1 MLWNWI
7 QNGLLKSCLTLTQ
20 EWNDSWIPISP
31 SGIFDDAWDPNIS
44 CTQKIKPNILKLCF
58 SHTDSASQITH
69 FTHPTKFYC
78 LSFSCSWRLWAQ
90 KALSSGK
97 KTLSR
102 EERSQ
107 AFHCHS
113 HVSAVNL
120 ISVRNKNYLRIPQ
133 DQEQFQSFLESARYV
148 FSVCFPQKG
157 HEVIEAI
164 KSKVKL
170 IRSMPLLLLLFPIAS
185 KGKSR
190 THKADIEGLNI

>member
-107 AFHCHS
+107 AFHGHS

-133 DQEQFQSFLESARYV
+133 DQEQFQSFFGECQVCV
-148 FSVCFPQKG
+148 FSLLSPEGTWGDWSNKKQG
-157 HEVIEAI
+157 EAH
-164 KSKVKL
+164 KKHASSLATLSHSKQRKKQNSQG
-170 IRSMPLLLLLFPIAS
+170 RYC
-185 KGKSR
+185 R
-190 THKADIEGLNI
+190 T